1 MPAVKPRVV
10 IAEEIAAAGQD
21 LLAEACEVDLAVGAT
36 RRALLAR
43 LTGAAALVVR
53 SATRVDAALIAAAP
67 SLRVIGRAGTGTA
80 NIDLDAA
87 PRAGVLVVNAPS
99 ANAVSAAEHT
109 MALMLALAR
118 RIPEADRS
126 LRAGGWERG
135 HLMGVELSGK
145 TLGIVGL
152 GRVGSE
158 VAQRAGAFGMH
169 LVGYDPFV
177 SPERGRAMGVEMT
190 SRLEELM
197 AQSDFVTLHVPL
209 TAGTEGFIGTAAL
222 EAARPGLR
230 LVNAARGALVD
241 EAALEAAIRSGRV
254 AGAALDVFSHE
265 PPVGSPLLGLPQV
278 IATPHLGA
286 STAEAQQRAGVEVA
300 AAIIAALRGDLVPTA
315 VNVDLGTLPD
325 EWQPFLPVAEA
336 LGATFVSLARGL
348 PEEIEVTVAGELAD
362 RSCRPLALAALQG
375 ALRGVSESPVTYVN
389 ALSLAE
395 ARGVRLAER
404 SSPTAG
410 SYPSVVRLAG
420 VVGDEV
426 VSVAGTVLPRKGP
439 VLVEALGRDLEIPF
453 SPWTLLVLCDDG
465 AGVIGRVGVFLG
477 ERGFSIAGLE
487 MGRGRGGASGMLG
500 LSLDRRCGEA
510 DLAGL
515 RALPG
520 VTGAWAVDLARG

>member
-67 SLRVIGRAGTGTA
+67 SLRVIGRVGTGTD

-87 PRAGVLVVNAPS
+87 TRAGVLVVNAPS

-300 AAIIAALRGDLVPTA
+300 AAI
-315 VNVDLGTLPD
+315 
-325 EWQPFLPVAEA
+325 
-336 LGATFVSLARGL
+336 
-348 PEEIEVTVAGELAD
+348 
-362 RSCRPLALAALQG
+362 LAAL
-375 ALRGVSESPVTYVN
+375 SP
-389 ALSLAE
+389 
-395 ARGVRLAER
+395 
-404 SSPTAG
+404 
-410 SYPSVVRLAG
+410 
-420 VVGDEV
+420 
-426 VSVAGTVLPRKGP
+426 PR
-439 VLVEALGRDLEIPF
+439 
-453 SPWTLLVLCDDG
+453 
-465 AGVIGRVGVFLG
+465 
-477 ERGFSIAGLE
+477 
-487 MGRGRGGASGMLG
+487 
-500 LSLDRRCGEA
+500 
-510 DLAGL
+510 
-515 RALPG
+515 
-520 VTGAWAVDLARG
+520 